1 MGIVIDVI
9 IVAII
14 AISAVFAYKKG
25 FIGTVFSLVGTVVAI
40 VLSVMLCNPVAEV
53 VDKNY
58 VNPAV
63 KSYIE
68 TTVEKSL
75 DDVIPEGGKFDFGI
89 ENMPASIKSL
99 LDFAGVNNIEG
110 NLANSTQELVE
121 RIANPISKTIS
132 RVVTLVVLFAV
143 LNIALWVVCKLITAV
158 FNALPL
164 GKKLNKIGGLA
175 FGIIRGL
182 LIVFV
187 VSLLFG
193 ALISQKTVNSTYILK
208 TVSNIN
214 PISQILNI
222 K

>member
-1 MGIVIDVI
+1 MGIIIDVI

-14 AISAVFAYKKG
+14 IVSAVFAYKKG
-25 FIGTVFSLVGTVVAI
+25 FIGTVFSLLGTIIAI
-40 VLSVMLCNPVAEV
+40 VLSVMLCDPVSAV

-68 TTVEKSL
+68 STVEKSL
-75 DDVIPEGGKFDFGI
+75 DSVIPDGGKF
-89 ENMPASIKSL
+89 EYTNQNMPAAVKTL
-99 LDFAGVNNIEG
+99 LDVAGVNDIEG
-110 NLANSTQELVE
+110 SLANTTQELVE
-121 RIANPISKTIS
+121 RISTPISKTIS
-132 RVVTLVVLFAV
+132 KVLSLVLLFV
-143 LNIALWVVCKLITAV
+143 ILNVALWVVCKLITAV

-164 GKKLNKIGGLA
+164 GKKLNKFGGLV

-193 ALISQKTVNSTYILK
+193 AVISQKTIESTYLLK
-208 TVSNIN
+208 TVSDIN

-222 K
+222 E